1 MFPVVFRG
9 RSAGEGKVPEGTTV
23 EVISLDK
30 KEAVVS
36 FMEGQIS
43 LPHDGLNLAAYAAA
57 EMAKG
62 EVVAAPKGEMV
73 VEEVKE
79 PLPPESEAEVAAAAI
94 DELIRANLSKRK
106 LEPPAI
112 IDDAKFLRRAYL
124 VAVGRVPTAEEA
136 ENFLGDEDPRKR
148 VKLVQS
154 LVRSPG
160 YASHMANWLFDRLR
174 VVDRRLIAGGVAR
187 FPAYRQWV
195 RTAAD
200 QNMPWDEMV
209 TTLLTTSGRGTDQE
223 SAAVGYFTRD
233 RGMPLDN
240 LAITMRIFLGSR
252 MECAQCHNDPFG
264 DTKQKDFFRLAAF
277 TNGQKP
283 MGMGAFEVL
292 WRQMRQK
299 PLDSLEYRVANM
311 LNDSIF
317 MNSLAGG
324 GTGRIK
330 MPDDYK
336 YKDAKPGEMIGG
348 RFPFGEGNS
357 TTDRKDRDD
366 GRQKFADWV
375 TVGSGERFPGMIA
388 NGMWRRV
395 MGAGYFEPSDDYLEP
410 EDTFDPALSRAMAKL
425 MVDKNYNL
433 RDFQEILMLTQ
444 AFQAES
450 NPADSEADGGADD
463 FRGRPV
469 HRMSP
474 EQIWDSVVTLVEGNP
489 DSLPLREE
497 DNRIL
502 INNRPVLEGQMTV
515 ADLSREVTAIED
527 PESMRAYF
535 NQLLKKIREDSGGGE
550 GNEAMAEMRNSPV
563 KFMRGTEMRA
573 SELPSPAPR
582 NHFLALFGQGD
593 RELVDGSNREPNMGQ
608 VLSLMNG
615 FVQRKL
621 ISNKDAQMNR
631 DLEETEDPEG
641 KIRRLYLS
649 ILAREPTP
657 DEIGLL
663 TGEYESAPEA
673 ATANIASALLM
684 SAEFLY
690 IQ

>member
-136 ENFLGDEDPRKR
+136 DNFLGDEDPRKR

-195 RTAAD
+195 RTAAEK
-200 QNMPWDEMV
+200 NMPWHDMV
-209 TTLLTTSGRGTDQE
+209 RALLTTSGMGNDQE

-277 TNGQKP
+277 TNGQQP
-283 MGMGAFEVL
+283 MGMGAFEAL
-292 WRQMRQK
+292 WRQMRRK
-299 PLDSLEYRVANM
+299 PVDSPEYKVVSM
-311 LNDSIF
+311 LYDSVF

-330 MPDDYK
+330 LPDDYK

-366 GRQKFADWV
+366 GREKFADWV
-375 TVGSGERFPGMIA
+375 TAGSGERFPGMIA

-395 MGAGYFEPSDDYLEP
+395 MGAGYFEPGDDYLEP
-410 EDTFDPALSRAMAKL
+410 EDTFDPALSRAMVKL
-425 MVDKNYNL
+425 MVEKGYNL

-450 NPADSEADGGADD
+450 NPAASQADGGADD
-463 FRGRPV
+463 FLGRPV
-469 HRMSP
+469 QRMSP
-474 EQIWDSVVTLVEGNP
+474 EQIWDSMVTLVAGNP
-489 DSLPLREE
+489 DSLPLWER
-497 DNRIL
+497 DDRIMVGGK
-502 INNRPVLEGQMTV
+502 PVLEGQMTTP
-515 ADLSREVTAIED
+515 DLAREVLAIQD
-527 PESMRAYF
+527 PKEMRKYF
-535 NQLLKKIREDSGGGE
+535 NELLKKIENDSGGG
-550 GNEAMAEMRNSPV
+550 GGDSMAAMRGSPV
-563 KFMRGTEMRA
+563 NFMRGMEARA

-593 RELVDGSNREPNMGQ
+593 RELVDGS
-608 VLSLMNG
+608 
-615 FVQRKL
+615 
-621 ISNKDAQMNR
+621 
-631 DLEETEDPEG
+631 
-641 KIRRLYLS
+641 
-649 ILAREPTP
+649 
-657 DEIGLL
+657 
-663 TGEYESAPEA
+663 
-673 ATANIASALLM
+673 
-684 SAEFLY
+684 
-690 IQ
+690 

>member
-1 MFPVVFRG
+1 MSWVLERPERFPKELQLASDTMFPVVFRG

-62 EVVAAPKGEMV
+62 EVGAAPKGEMV

-136 ENFLGDEDPRKR
+136 DNFLGDEDPRKR

-317 MNSLAGG
+317 MNSLA
-324 GTGRIK
+324 
-330 MPDDYK
+330 
-336 YKDAKPGEMIGG
+336 
-348 RFPFGEGNS
+348 
-357 TTDRKDRDD
+357 
-366 GRQKFADWV
+366 
-375 TVGSGERFPGMIA
+375 
-388 NGMWRRV
+388 
-395 MGAGYFEPSDDYLEP
+395 
-410 EDTFDPALSRAMAKL
+410 
-425 MVDKNYNL
+425 
-433 RDFQEILMLTQ
+433 
-444 AFQAES
+444 
-450 NPADSEADGGADD
+450 
-463 FRGRPV
+463 
-469 HRMSP
+469 
-474 EQIWDSVVTLVEGNP
+474 
-489 DSLPLREE
+489 
-497 DNRIL
+497 
-502 INNRPVLEGQMTV
+502 
-515 ADLSREVTAIED
+515 
-527 PESMRAYF
+527 
-535 NQLLKKIREDSGGGE
+535 
-550 GNEAMAEMRNSPV
+550 
-563 KFMRGTEMRA
+563 
-573 SELPSPAPR
+573 
-582 NHFLALFGQGD
+582 
-593 RELVDGSNREPNMGQ
+593 
-608 VLSLMNG
+608 
-615 FVQRKL
+615 
-621 ISNKDAQMNR
+621 
-631 DLEETEDPEG
+631 
-641 KIRRLYLS
+641 
-649 ILAREPTP
+649 
-657 DEIGLL
+657 
-663 TGEYESAPEA
+663 
-673 ATANIASALLM
+673 
-684 SAEFLY
+684 
-690 IQ
+690 